1 MLAITERKKE
11 VSKSK
16 PTPPSCCQYRVRQQV
31 KDIIIMDKR
40 EDRIQLIDDEVT
52 QADYQIAEIMAKVAM
67 YNITGQ
73 GEEPSEFEKR
83 LANREF
89 ENLLNNF

>member
-1 MLAITERKKE
+1 
-11 VSKSK
+11 
-16 PTPPSCCQYRVRQQV
+16 
-31 KDIIIMDKR
+31 MDKR
-40 EDRIQLIDDEVT
+40 EDRIRLIDDEVT